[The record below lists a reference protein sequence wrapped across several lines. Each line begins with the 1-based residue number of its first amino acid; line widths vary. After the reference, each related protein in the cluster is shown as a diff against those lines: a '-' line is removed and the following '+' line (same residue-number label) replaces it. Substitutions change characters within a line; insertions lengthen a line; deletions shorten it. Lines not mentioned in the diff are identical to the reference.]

1 MESEGRQ
8 SRRERPK
15 RTFWQRTVRNVRLLY
30 FRYEITMGAFL
41 FEWWEK
47 ALIFLIFVGLLLLVS
62 IAVYRLA
69 LGAVTHQRWHTRTT
83 HAEIL

>member
-1 MESEGRQ
+1 
-8 SRRERPK
+8 
-15 RTFWQRTVRNVRLLY
+15 
-30 FRYEITMGAFL
+30 MGAFL

-83 HAEIL
+83 HAEVNAMASSPFDSCCLDPLNSAFAALCGARRAGKLAK